1 MMTMYVSPHRHTARA
16 RRLVNQSPEDR
27 EMRLAVDV
35 MDNDD
40 AYEIKALVPGLET
53 DDINIEV
60 LNNTVA
66 IRGEFKALDVD
77 VEDSKT
83 LRSELPVGRF
93 SRVITL
99 PTKLDATKAEAKLKN
114 GVFTLSVPKTED
126 HKPKV
131 IKVKAA

>member
-1 MMTMYVSPHRHTARA
+1 MYVSPHRRNARVH
-16 RRLVNQSPEDR
+16 RNVNQPLEDR
-27 EMRLAVDV
+27 EMRLAVEV
-35 MDNDD
+35 IDNDD

-60 LNNTVA
+60 INNTVA
-66 IRGEFKALDVD
+66 IRGEFKELE

-99 PTKLDATKAEAKLKN
+99 PTKLDAAKGEASLKN
-114 GVFTLSVPKTED
+114 GVFTLRVPKTED
-126 HKPKV
+126 QKPKV

>member
-1 MMTMYVSPHRHTARA
+1 MMTMYVSPHRRNARVH
-16 RRLVNQSPEDR
+16 RTVNQPLEDR
-27 EMRLAVDV
+27 EMRLAVEV
-35 MDNDD
+35 IDNDD

-60 LNNTVA
+60 INNTVA
-66 IRGEFKALDVD
+66 IRGEFKELE
-77 VEDSKT
+77 VEDSRT

-99 PTKLDATKAEAKLKN
+99 PTKLDAAKGEASLKN
-114 GVFTLSVPKTED
+114 GVFTLRVPKTED
-126 HKPKV
+126 QKPKV

>member
-1 MMTMYVSPHRHTARA
+1 M
-16 RRLVNQSPEDR
+16 RRIVNNTPEER
-27 EMRLAVDV
+27 ELRLAVDV
-35 MDNDD
+35 LADDD

-60 LNNTVA
+60 LNNTVS
-66 IRGEFKALDVD
+66 IHGEFTEKDEENLRA
-77 VEDSKT
+77 

-99 PTKLDATKAEAKLKN
+99 PTKLDASKAEAKLKD
-114 GVFTLSVPKTED
+114 GVFTLSVPKAEE

-131 IKVKAA
+131 IEVKAA

>member
-16 RRLVNQSPEDR
+16 RRLVNQSPENR

-53 DDINIEV
+53 DEINIEV

-66 IRGEFKALDVD
+66 IRGEFKELD

-83 LRSELPVGRF
+83 LRSELPIGRF

-99 PTKLDATKAEAKLKN
+99 PTKLDATNAEAKLKN

>member
-1 MMTMYVSPHRHTARA
+1 MMTMYVSPHRRNARV

-27 EMRLAVDV
+27 EMRLAIDV

-66 IRGEFKALDVD
+66 IRGEFKELDI
-77 VEDSKT
+77 EESKT
-83 LRSELPVGRF
+83 LRTELPVGRF

-99 PTKLDATKAEAKLKN
+99 PTKLDATKAEAMLKN

-126 HKPKV
+126 QKPKV
-131 IKVKAA
+131 IEVKAE

>member
-1 MMTMYVSPHRHTARA
+1 MMTMYVSTHRRNARVH
-16 RRLVNQSPEDR
+16 RTVNQPLEDR
-27 EMRLAVDV
+27 EMRLAVEV
-35 MDNDD
+35 IDNDD

-60 LNNTVA
+60 INNTVA
-66 IRGEFKALDVD
+66 IRGEFKELE
-77 VEDSKT
+77 VEDSRT

-99 PTKLDATKAEAKLKN
+99 PTKLDAAKGEASLKN
-114 GVFTLSVPKTED
+114 GVFTLRVPKTED
-126 HKPKV
+126 QKPKV

>member
-1 MMTMYVSPHRHTARA
+1 MMTMYVSPHRRNARVH
-16 RRLVNQSPEDR
+16 RTVNQPLEDR
-27 EMRLAVDV
+27 EMRLAVEV
-35 MDNDD
+35 IDNDD

-60 LNNTVA
+60 INNTVA
-66 IRGEFKALDVD
+66 IRGEFKELE
-77 VEDSKT
+77 VEDSRI

-99 PTKLDATKAEAKLKN
+99 PTKLDAAKGEASLKN
-114 GVFTLSVPKTED
+114 GVFTLRVPKTED
-126 HKPKV
+126 QKPKV

>member
-1 MMTMYVSPHRHTARA
+1 MMTMYVSPHRRNARVH
-16 RRLVNQSPEDR
+16 RTVNQPLGDR
-27 EMRLAVDV
+27 EMRLAVEV
-35 MDNDD
+35 IDNDD

-60 LNNTVA
+60 INNTVA
-66 IRGEFKALDVD
+66 IRGEFKELE
-77 VEDSKT
+77 VEDSRT

-99 PTKLDATKAEAKLKN
+99 PTKLDAAKGEASLKN
-114 GVFTLSVPKTED
+114 GVFTLRVPKTED
-126 HKPKV
+126 QKPKV